1 MVTMVIGDDDDSYDG
16 DDRDDDGD
24 DLDDDEDDDVLT
36 VEFQMSDRMF
46 LLM

>member
-24 DLDDDEDDDVLT
+24 DLDDDE
-36 VEFQMSDRMF
+36 
-46 LLM
+46 